1 MDGKLLE
8 ILCCPVTRRQVSVL
22 NSARQDALRNAVA
35 EGSVQY
41 VDGDAVTETFD
52 DVLVTD
58 DEKVLYLVIDGIP
71 VMLPERGVG
80 TTQFENFAAGQ
91 L

>member
-8 ILCCPVTRRQVSVL
+8 ILCCPVSRRPVSVL
-22 NSARQDALRNAVA
+22 DIKRRDALRAAIGKGEVLYVDDETVA
-35 EGSVQY
+35 E
-41 VDGDAVTETFD
+41 AFD

-58 DEKVLYLVIDGIP
+58 DEKVLYLVVDGIP
-71 VMLPERGVG
+71 VML
-80 TTQFENFAAGQ
+80 ENFSAGQ